1 MRLLLDS
8 HILYWSMFEPGR
20 LSARSLAMVA
30 DRNNFDC
37 IVSSVTIAE
46 LHIKKRLDKLHLPS
60 EFDEEVQAL
69 GFDFLDFR
77 PKHARWLSEMPLHH
91 RDPFDRMLIAQAIE
105 EKLTILS
112 ADSKFH
118 AYDVPLL
125 LNT

>member
-46 LHIKKRLDKLHLPS
+46 LHIKKRLDKLHLP
-60 EFDEEVQAL
+60 